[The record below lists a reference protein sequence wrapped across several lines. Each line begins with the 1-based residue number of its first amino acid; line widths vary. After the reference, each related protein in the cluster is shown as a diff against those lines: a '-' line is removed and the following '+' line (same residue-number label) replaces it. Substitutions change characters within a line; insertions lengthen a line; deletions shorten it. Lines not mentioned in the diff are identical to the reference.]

1 MLSLEIRGQTGEYPV
16 FETLNWVFTGLT
28 PNSSWRTTVPDFT
41 RGKFREIV
49 KKLRNSVGG
58 IQAVILVGSEGVRDC
73 VLEDS
78 TLNIDLIAG
87 EYETLLRIAHRAS
100 EDSGAG
106 NLLENIMVSE
116 KSTMIAR
123 SIAPQDYVILLFRSH
138 DQIGRARY
146 ELKRA
151 ASEIEPER

>member
-1 MLSLEIRGQTGEYPV
+1 MLSLEVRGQTGEYLV
-16 FETLNWVFTGLT
+16 FEAFNRVFTGLT
-28 PNSSWRTTVPDFT
+28 PNFSWRTTVPDFT
-41 RGKFREIV
+41 QEKFREIV
-49 KKLRNSVGG
+49 EKLRKSVGG

-78 TLNIDLIAG
+78 ALNIDLIAG

-123 SIAPQDYVILLFRSH
+123 RIAPQDYVILLFRSH

-151 ASEIEPER
+151 AWEIEPER